1 MTLNRSSLT
10 SHSAISA
17 NELDVAHLANCAG
30 STPFFAYGR
39 AAIDARVRLLRA
51 MLPASIHLHYSI
63 KANPMPAL
71 VHFLA
76 TRVDGFD
83 VASASEMALAL
94 NTGTAP
100 NHIGFAGPGKTRDE
114 LRRAVANGVN
124 IHIESATQLHLVAAI
139 GWELGIQPKIAI
151 RVNPDFHVSHSG
163 MRMGGGAAQFG
174 VDAEQV
180 PTLLAEMAAREV
192 TLAGFHIFWGSQCL
206 HAPTIADAQRHSAEL
221 AIRLASDLPSPPRYV
236 NLGGGFGIPY
246 FAGDTA
252 LDLDAVVQPMHEW
265 LARLQHALPGVRPV
279 LELGRYLVGE
289 SGIYVCRII
298 DRKVSRGTTF
308 LITDGGLHHHLAASG
323 NFGQIL
329 RRNFP
334 VVLGNRLN
342 DAPLERCH
350 IVGCACTPLDR
361 IADDVLLPRAQI
373 GDFVVVLQSGAYAR
387 SASPRDFLG
396 HPDALEMLV

>member
-1 MTLNRSSLT
+1 MNASLINRSSVLT
-10 SHSAISA
+10 ADGI
-17 NELDVAHLANCAG
+17 DVARLAHCAG

-51 MLPASIHLHYSI
+51 KLPASVHLHYSV

-71 VHFLA
+71 VHHLA

-83 VASASEMALAL
+83 VASAAEMALAL
-94 NTGTAP
+94 NAGTSP
-100 NHIGFAGPGKTRDE
+100 DQIGFAGPGKARDE
-114 LRRAVANGVN
+114 LRRAVAYGVN
-124 IHIESATQLHLVAAI
+124 VHIESATQLNLVTAI
-139 GWELGIQPKIAI
+139 GWELGVQPNVTV
-151 RVNPDFHVSHSG
+151 RVNPDFHVGHSG

-174 VDAEQV
+174 VDVEQV
-180 PTLLAEMAAREV
+180 PALLQELAAREV

-206 HAPTIADAQRHSAEL
+206 HAPTIVEAQRHSAEL
-221 AIRLASDLPSPPRYV
+221 VIRLGRDLPTPPRYV

-246 FAGDTA
+246 FDGDKP
-252 LDLDAVVQPMHEW
+252 LDLDAVTQPMHTW
-265 LARLQHALPGVRPV
+265 LAQLHRALPGAVPV

-289 SGIYVCRII
+289 AGIYVCRII
-298 DRKVSRGTTF
+298 DRKVSRNTTF
-308 LITDGGLHHHLAASG
+308 LVTDGGLHHHLAASG
-323 NFGQIL
+323 NFGQVL

-334 VVLGNRLN
+334 VLLGNRLN
-342 DAPLERCH
+342 DLPVERCH
-350 IVGCACTPLDR
+350 IVGCSCTPLDR

-396 HPDALEMLV
+396 HPEAIEMLV